1 VASERVRQ
9 RGACDAGYARPMW
22 NIESRDDLQP
32 RYEGQL
38 GDNGPKPFMI
48 LEKSQ
53 LLRLRDFAIEHP
65 GDLALIDEGSGY
77 ARVVLFGPDGEV
89 VDSQVLP
96 LT

>member
-1 VASERVRQ
+1 
-9 RGACDAGYARPMW
+9 MW
-22 NIESRDDLQP
+22 NIESRDDLRP

-38 GDNGPKPFMI
+38 GDNGPKPFVM
-48 LEKSQ
+48 LDRSQ

-65 GDLALIDEGSGY
+65 HGLALIDEGSGY
-77 ARVVLFGPDGEV
+77 ARVVLFGPGGEV